1 MFFKD
6 KLKLVKLP
14 VSRILPNPAQP
25 RKDFDQ
31 AALENLA
38 QSIKENG
45 LLQPVTVRRENGGY
59 TLIAGTAGC
68 GPASWRGLRR
78 FPPSSQSAPPRTAPC
93 WPCWK
98 TSSGRTCRCSSR
110 PTPW

>member
-31 AALENLA
+31 AALESLA

-59 TLIAGTAGC
+59 TLIAGERRLRACKLAGLKEI
-68 GPASWRGLRR
+68 PAIVHRLRPRGQRR
-78 FPPSSQSAPPRTAPC
+78 AGLAGKPAAEGLADVRA
-93 WPCWK
+93 
-98 TSSGRTCRCSSR
+98 G
-110 PTPW
+110 

>member
-31 AALENLA
+31 AALESLA

-45 LLQPVTVRRENGGY
+45 LLQ
-59 TLIAGTAGC
+59 
-68 GPASWRGLRR
+68 
-78 FPPSSQSAPPRTAPC
+78 
-93 WPCWK
+93 
-98 TSSGRTCRCSSR
+98 RCIF
-110 PTPW
+110 

>member
-31 AALENLA
+31 EKLQELA
-38 QSIKENG
+38 DTI
-45 LLQPVTVRRENGGY
+45 P
-59 TLIAGTAGC
+59 
-68 GPASWRGLRR
+68 LRR
-78 FPPSSQSAPPRTAPC
+78 IGQPEDVAKVVGFLASDAASYVTGTVIPVD
-93 WPCWK
+93 
-98 TSSGRTCRCSSR
+98 GGMVL
-110 PTPW
+110 

>member
-31 AALENLA
+31 AALESLA

-45 LLQPVTVRRENGGY
+45 LLQPVTVRLSE
-59 TLIAGTAGC
+59 
-68 GPASWRGLRR
+68 
-78 FPPSSQSAPPRTAPC
+78 APGFGQPVLYYD
-93 WPCWK
+93 K
-98 TSSGRTCRCSSR
+98 SSR
-110 PTPW
+110 GAQAYGELAAEILKNNR

>member
-31 AALENLA
+31 AALESLA

-45 LLQPVTVRRENGGY
+45 LLQPVTVRRENGG
-59 TLIAGTAGC
+59 LHPHRRGAQAAGLQAG
-68 GPASWRGLRR
+68 GA
-78 FPPSSQSAPPRTAPC
+78 
-93 WPCWK
+93 
-98 TSSGRTCRCSSR
+98 
-110 PTPW
+110 

>member
-31 AALENLA
+31 AALESLA

-59 TLIAGTAGC
+59 TLI
-68 GPASWRGLRR
+68 
-78 FPPSSQSAPPRTAPC
+78 PPSSQSAPPRTAPC

>member
-31 AALENLA
+31 AALESLA

-45 LLQPVTVRRENGGY
+45 LLQPVKYRM
-59 TLIAGTAGC
+59 L
-68 GPASWRGLRR
+68 PAEEGFGVWLTTGD
-78 FPPSSQSAPPRTAPC
+78 AP
-93 WPCWK
+93 
-98 TSSGRTCRCSSR
+98 
-110 PTPW
+110 